1 MSISNKT
8 SPQSHQESQNAA
20 QRCFTPGQAPDAQG
34 FFGPYGGMFVPPS
47 FVPVL
52 ENLAAA
58 YDKYRDDPEFQKE
71 LAYYLSH
78 YSCRRTPLFRCDNLS
93 RTLGGAVIYLK
104 REDLNHLG
112 AHKINNTLGQIL
124 LARRMDKKRI
134 IAETGAGQHG
144 VAAAAVAALMDMKCT
159 IYMGEEDMRRQ
170 APNVQRMRMM
180 GAAVVCVTEG
190 RRTLKE
196 AVDAAIAAWLGDP
209 ESFYLLG
216 SAVGPHPY
224 PLMVRDFQSVIGKE
238 ARMQSLEVENRLPDA
253 CVACVGG
260 GSNALGLFH
269 PFIEDR
275 DVRLVS
281 VEPGG
286 RGSGKTGEHAATM
299 TYGAPG
305 VIHGYKSYVLQDEKG
320 EIAPVHSISAG
331 LDYPGVA
338 PELALL
344 KDFGRI
350 EHVTATD
357 QEAVDAVFTLSCT
370 EGIIPALE
378 SAHALAHAFKMA
390 RTMRKDQFIVVN
402 LSGRGD
408 KDLSQLEAYL
418 PEGKSP

>member
-1 MSISNKT
+1 MSISNKI
-8 SPQSHQESQNAA
+8 SPQPHQESQNAA
-20 QRCFTPGQAPDAQG
+20 QRSFTPGKDPDAQG
-34 FFGPYGGMFVPPS
+34 FFGSYGGTFVPPS
-47 FVPVL
+47 FAPVL
-52 ENLAAA
+52 ENIAVT
-58 YDKYRDDPEFQKE
+58 YGKYRDDPEFQKE

-93 RTLGGAVIYLK
+93 HTLGGAVIYLK

-112 AHKINNTLGQIL
+112 AHKVNNALGQIL
-124 LARRMDKKRI
+124 LAKRMNKKRI

-144 VAAAAVAALMDMKCT
+144 VAAAAVAALMNMKCT
-159 IYMGEEDMRRQ
+159 IYMGEEDIRRQ

-190 RRTLKE
+190 QRTLKE
-196 AVDAAIAAWLGDP
+196 AVDAAIAAWIADP

-238 ARMQSLEVENRLPDA
+238 ARIQSLEVENRLPDA

-275 DVRLVS
+275 DVRLVG

-299 TYGAPG
+299 TYGIPG
-305 VIHGYKSYVLQDEKG
+305 VIHGFKSYLLQDEKG
-320 EIAPVHSISAG
+320 EIAPVYSISAG

-350 EHVTATD
+350 EYVMATD
-357 QEAVDAVFTLSCT
+357 KEAVDAVFTLSRT

-390 RTMRKDQFIVVN
+390 RIMRKDQFIVVN

-408 KDLSQLEAYL
+408 KDLAQLEAFL
-418 PEGKSP
+418 PD